1 MAPERQV
8 VPRAELA
15 IRKGSTM
22 KAMVMQSILCAAIS
36 FAGVHTAQARDAGA
50 LLGTLSRES
59 GIELFPLQQHP
70 PVKNPASALLFV
82 SERDLD
88 LRKGAEM
95 LQLVRDGR
103 PVLVML
109 SEENPAP
116 GQGLLAVIGVRP
128 RAAFVVLTAG
138 PQEGLEINVF
148 QQLDHQSASAAIAA
162 LVEHAAQSGAV
173 MAGAAHVQADSGQ
186 TLAPQLRRVVNMVGM
201 DGQMDAIIT
210 LTVVRNVSRTEDVK
224 TIVVKTRTSLRPDGA
239 GITNGSVTGDNLWA
253 SRLPVLYTLGHALS
267 ANGGPA
273 PLLETYLPEAD
284 GRTEFTYS
292 RTDDRMFSI
301 AGSLGGEFGSGAT
314 PGQALQWTAQS
325 PFSVGAS
332 YQIGTSETLSHSFQD
347 YSLNVTGQSPAV
359 RWELPLAGRLGQHA
373 LVRPTAALP
382 VFMPEAL
389 TPMMRNAT
397 MDALSVWQVPGHYD
411 GVVTFTQEGGLT
423 VHEDRWHYERANLV
437 ANESSIPQQDGL
449 ALDIAMGGW
458 ELAREIPVLLQ
469 SAQGAGSCMEAVGD
483 AEVGLGVCN
492 SSNERMMWGFDQ
504 AGRYHNLATNRCLA
518 YNVALK
524 TVQQQECM
532 LVNNQYWV
540 WRAERLHS
548 MYNLLWRLYV
558 TADNRVELEPDGSFV
573 VQDQPVNQFNSLDIP
588 WSSYPSRA
596 SAGDTMPNRNSIS
609 PEISPDWVRLYD
621 ADVTPSQLWQ
631 IQVVSRALQ

>member
-1 MAPERQV
+1 
-8 VPRAELA
+8 
-15 IRKGSTM
+15 M
-22 KAMVMQSILCAAIS
+22 KARVLQSLLCAAIS
-36 FAGVHTAQARDAGA
+36 VACVHTVQAQAQDAGE
-50 LLGTLSRES
+50 LLSTLSRES

-70 PVKNPASALLFV
+70 PVKNPASALLFI

-109 SEENPAP
+109 SQEKPAP
-116 GQGLLAVIGVRP
+116 GQGLLAVTGVRP
-128 RAAFVVLTAG
+128 GAAFVVLTAG
-138 PQEGLEINVF
+138 SREGLEINVF
-148 QQLDHQSASAAIAA
+148 QQLDQRSAAAAIAA
-162 LVEHAAQSGAV
+162 LVEHAARSRAV
-173 MAGAAHVQADSGQ
+173 VAEPAHAPAERGQ
-186 TLAPQLRRVVNMVGM
+186 TLAPQLRRVVNMVGL
-201 DGQMDAIIT
+201 DGQVDAIIT

-239 GITNGSVTGDNLWA
+239 GVTNGTVTGENLWA
-253 SRLPVLYTLGHALS
+253 SRLPVLYTLGHALT
-267 ANGGPA
+267 AAGGPA
-273 PLLETYLPEAD
+273 PVLETYLPEAD
-284 GRTEFTYS
+284 GRTDFTYS
-292 RTDDRMFSI
+292 RTDDRSFFI

-314 PGQALQWTAQS
+314 PGQALQWAAQS
-325 PFSVGAS
+325 PFSLGAG
-332 YQIGTSETLSHSFQD
+332 YQIGTSETLSHAFQD

-359 RWELPLAGRLGQHA
+359 RWELPLAGRLGQHV
-373 LVRPTAALP
+373 LVRPTAGLP
-382 VFMPEAL
+382 VFMPAAL

-397 MDALSVWQVPGHYD
+397 MDALSVWRVPGNYD
-411 GVVTFTQEGGLT
+411 GVVTFTQEAGFT
-423 VHEDRWHYERANLV
+423 IHEDRWHYERARLV
-437 ANESSIPQQDGL
+437 SKESSIPQQDGL

-458 ELAREIPVLLQ
+458 KLARETPVLLQ

-504 AGRYHNLATNRCLA
+504 VGRYHNLATNRCLA

-524 TVQQQECM
+524 RVQQQECS

-558 TADNRVELEPDGSFV
+558 TADNRVGLEPDGSFIL
-573 VQDQPVNQFNSLDIP
+573 QDQPVNQFNSLDIP
-588 WSSYPSRA
+588 WSSYPSKA

-609 PEISPDWVRLYD
+609 PEISPDWVRLYN
-621 ADVTPSQLWQ
+621 ADVTPAQLWQ
-631 IQVVSRALQ
+631 IHVVSRALQE